1 LVKTTSNGFPITPFE
16 AIYADNQTYEHIDPI
31 NTVDPSKV
39 HYLDSIRVFLR
50 DEIEGENHY
59 LQNKTIGKNHAN
71 WLPNDYKYKAWYKAD
86 KELHI
91 GYEVTPKTNKGDYNI
106 EKTGDITVYAG
117 EKVVMKPGFH
127 AESGSTFHA
136 FIRIPPCSASG
147 MSQNSGN
154 NDRKADENYAIRF
167 VENNIKEVE
176 KSEDQKVK
184 LYPNPNNGSFTIE
197 VTDIYLDGEFIIFDT
212 YGKKLYF
219 ETIKRNVTQIN
230 RRLESGVYYVTLIKG
245 NNKHVEKI
253 IVR

>member
-1 LVKTTSNGFPITPFE
+1 MQKSIE
-16 AIYADNQTYEHIDPI
+16 KEADNLD
-31 NTVDPSKV
+31 DAFLV
-39 HYLDSIRVFLR
+39 HTHNFILDEV
-50 DEIEGENHY
+50 EGY
-59 LQNKTIGKNHAN
+59 IVPLQNKVIGQNHVQN
-71 WLPNDYKYKAWYKAD
+71 SNYKYKAWYKAD

-91 GYEVTPKTNKGDYNI
+91 GYEVTPKTNKGDYII

-117 EKVVMKPGFH
+117 EQVVMKPGFH

-197 VTDIYLDGEFIIFDT
+197 VTDIYLDGEFLIFDT

-253 IVR
+253 IVQ